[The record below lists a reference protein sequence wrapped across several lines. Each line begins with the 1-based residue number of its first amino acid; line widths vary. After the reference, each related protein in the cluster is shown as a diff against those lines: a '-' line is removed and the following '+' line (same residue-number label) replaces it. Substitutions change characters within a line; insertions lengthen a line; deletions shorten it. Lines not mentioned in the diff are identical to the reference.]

1 MYSEMSGAYPRM
13 PSPATE
19 PRDRLSS
26 QLVFDCASLRAMG
39 WPSCRTLWTV
49 MSALNVCTSSARI
62 GCLGALSASPRYWP
76 AAPES
81 RLGRHLHFHA
91 LPKRGRALVVPSVYD
106 ACSHVFPCT
115 AISFVY
121 MARFRGPDV
130 RLGDTSSMLVAL
142 RMLMASSDS
151 CLASFILAHRTGVPA
166 IVLFRMSFMA
176 VNVMLYV
183 LAHVDIARTSVER
196 HVGGRMRFLRL
207 RVDGRKQSQTSK
219 GVREDARKPAKKVRK
234 EVGWFG
240 HLVQSTIVGAT

>member
-1 MYSEMSGAYPRM
+1 
-13 PSPATE
+13 
-19 PRDRLSS
+19 
-26 QLVFDCASLRAMG
+26 
-39 WPSCRTLWTV
+39 
-49 MSALNVCTSSARI
+49 
-62 GCLGALSASPRYWP
+62 
-76 AAPES
+76 
-81 RLGRHLHFHA
+81 
-91 LPKRGRALVVPSVYD
+91 VVPSVYD

-151 CLASFILAHRTGVPA
+151 CLASFMLAHRTGVPA